1 MLFISPPGPA
11 IPLLT
16 QALLLHSPR
25 KGTVAD
31 TLSPDRELASI
42 ILKALI
48 LEEANPMSGFMWSCH
63 SLSLVVVVSRLPV
76 RQ

>member
-1 MLFISPPGPA
+1 MFISHPAPA

-25 KGTVAD
+25 AGAVAD
-31 TLSPDRELASI
+31 ILSPDRELASI

-48 LEEANPMSGFMWSCH
+48 LGEANPMSGFMWACH